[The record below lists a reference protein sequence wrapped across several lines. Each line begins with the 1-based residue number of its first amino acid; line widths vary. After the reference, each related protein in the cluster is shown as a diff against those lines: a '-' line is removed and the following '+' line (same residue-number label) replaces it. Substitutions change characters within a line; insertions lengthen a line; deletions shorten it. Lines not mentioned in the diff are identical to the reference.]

1 MSGNSTHFS
10 FKHGGVGQAL
20 KHACYIVG
28 HGKYAGR
35 EDVIH
40 VASGNMPRWA
50 DDSLIFW
57 NAADLYERSNG
68 RTYHEFEFAIPRELS
83 PEEAREFANAW
94 ITREIG
100 CRHPY
105 LYAVHNKLAEDGLP
119 NIHCHAM
126 FSDRI
131 IDGIERS
138 PEYFFRRPASRYR
151 DRKTGE
157 LREPDPAN
165 GGVGKDRRWNNRR
178 IVGELRRKFQ
188 IFGNKFLAERGH
200 QPRLDLRSNAERG
213 FDVPEPKIGPEKC
226 RDRDRWR
233 DQKREQVK
241 AIRHQH
247 RKELDEIEG
256 LKRELRIARRE
267 QAQHNV
273 AGCREAP
280 RFENDN
286 DVGTRR
292 DGTPWYRSPLRALH
306 SDERAGRTV
315 YRWTHGSAAGLV
327 ALIDRGDQVNLAGK
341 PTTAKVHAL
350 IELAKAKGWQSLV
363 LTGSPEFKRQAAA
376 HALRQGVNVA
386 NPELAEFVSEIQ
398 QEIINERKQ
407 KQQHRAIFTAWDN
420 RSHCA
425 GLRTSQQIGPKR
437 MPTLRNTRACD
448 GQQQAGNPVLQC
460 SLQRYSDGDRRLL
473 SISTGRA
480 ALARKWLMTASN
492 IDALTA
498 SDLKDDM
505 PKLLEI
511 FENAPSARA
520 WEKQRSEEMSIK
532 ATEKLAA
539 PGPTQAP

>member
-10 FKHGGVGQAL
+10 FKHGGVSQAL

-126 FSDRI
+126 FSDRL

-178 IVGELRRKFQ
+178 IVSELRRKFQ

-200 QPRLDLRSNAERG
+200 HPRLDLRSNAERG
-213 FDVPEPKIGPEKC
+213 FDAPEPKIGPEKR

-241 AIRHQH
+241 AIRRQHHQH
-247 RKELDEIEG
+247 REMLEKINR
-256 LKRELRIARRE
+256 LKRELKMARRE
-267 QAQHNV
+267 RAQHSV
-273 AGCREAP
+273 SGCRE
-280 RFENDN
+280 
-286 DVGTRR
+286 DVGTRG
-292 DGTPWYRSPLRALH
+292 DCTPWYRSPLQGLH
-306 SDERAGRTV
+306 SDVGAGRTV

-327 ALIDRGDQVNLAGK
+327 ALIDRGGQVNLAGK
-341 PTTAKVHAL
+341 PTPPKVQAL

-363 LTGSPEFKRQAAA
+363 LTGSAEFKRLAAA
-376 HALRQGVNVA
+376 HALRHGLKVA
-386 NPELAEFVSEIQ
+386 NPELADFVSQ
-398 QEIINERKQ
+398 HHQEIKNAGKQ
-407 KQQHRAIFTAWDN
+407 KQQHRAFTKWDN
-420 RSHCA
+420 RGPHCA
-425 GLRTSQQIGPKR
+425 GLRTSQQVGPKR

-448 GQQQAGNPVLQC
+448 EQQQTGNSVLQ
-460 SLQRYSDGDRRLL
+460 RAVPRHRDRDRRLH
-473 SISTGRA
+473 SVSTSTGRA
-480 ALARKWLMTASN
+480 ALARKWLMTASK

-498 SDLKDDM
+498 SDLKDDL

-511 FENAPSARA
+511 FENDPSARA
-520 WEKQRSEEMSIK
+520 WEKQRSEEISIK

-539 PGPTQAP
+539 LGPTQALDCE